1 MLLFLTNI
9 GDVLAKCFR
18 VMYRK
23 SVKLKMLSVLWHKRR
38 KIEGLRKKVSDKKLK
53 LTQPLSV
60 HAPSSSSSG
69 SRRHLKKSHITLHD
83 DNHNPRIQQYKSKTP
98 SSDSRGGSYPGVGSN
113 LGNLAMEQMRVEA
126 LFRQY
131 ELDELEFRENMEEK
145 LEKINVPLWLVLL
158 TMVGYLIAGGVL
170 FTIWESWDFED
181 SFYFCYVSLATI
193 GFGDLFPNSSLGDDD
208 SSAQKNL
215 VITSFYLLFGMAL
228 IAMCFNL
235 AQEEVVTTVT
245 NLAIK
250 VGIVRIDG
258 FDDNDNDENDEG
270 NE

>member
-23 SVKLKMLSVLWHKRR
+23 SVKLKMQSVLWHKRR
-38 KIEGLRKKVSDKKLK
+38 KVNRLRTNLNDRKQKMA
-53 LTQPLSV
+53 PPFSV
-60 HAPSSSSSG
+60 QTASSSSSA
-69 SRRHLKKSHITLHD
+69 SRKHLKQSHVTLHD
-83 DNHNPRIQQYKSKTP
+83 DNHNPKLQYHKSKPPP
-98 SSDSRGGSYPGVGSN
+98 SLSRGGSFSTGAGSN
-113 LGNLAMEQMRVEA
+113 YGNFAMEQMRVEA

-131 ELDELEFRENMEEK
+131 EMDELEFRENMEEK

-158 TMVGYLIAGGVL
+158 TMIGYLIAGAVL
-170 FTIWESWDFED
+170 FTIWEQWDFED

-193 GFGDLFPNSSLGDDD
+193 GFGDLFPGSSLVDD

-235 AQEEVVTTVT
+235 AQEEVVTKVT
-245 NLAIK
+245 QIAIK

-258 FDDNDNDENDEG
+258 YDDNEDNDEN